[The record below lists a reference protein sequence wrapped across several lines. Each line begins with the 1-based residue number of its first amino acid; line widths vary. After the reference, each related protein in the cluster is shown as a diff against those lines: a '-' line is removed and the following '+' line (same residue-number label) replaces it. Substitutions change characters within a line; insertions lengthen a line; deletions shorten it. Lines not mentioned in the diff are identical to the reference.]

1 MSEPKGHLTG
11 EHFMLG
17 DHAAAEG
24 AILAG
29 CRFFAGY
36 PITPAT
42 EIAEWMS
49 VRLPQVDGVYVQM
62 EDELASMNAILGASW
77 AGVKSM
83 TATSGPGFSLMMENL
98 GLGIMLETPCV
109 LVNVQRGGPSTGLPT
124 LVGQQDMM
132 QARWGS
138 HGDYEIIA
146 LAPTSPQELFD
157 LTIRAFN
164 LSEKYR
170 TPVLVMTDAEVGHMT
185 EKVVV
190 PPLEEIE
197 ITDRLVV
204 RRGDVEPDHF
214 RIYRDRPADNGHIS
228 PMAIAGGGY
237 RIHVT
242 GLTHDER
249 GYPGMNA
256 ETQEWNVARLVHKIR
271 AHRHEIIEVEEQDLD
286 DAEVVVVSYGISART
301 SLWPVELARREGIRV
316 GYLRLVTVWPFPEER
331 IRQLARDIRAFV
343 VPEIN
348 MGQIAREVERC
359 AAGQAQVFGANCAG
373 GDILEPHKVL
383 DVIRQAAGR
392 EPQPASP
399 EIGPQ
404 AGRPSSQAAPQF
416 DSSRPERAEE

>member
-1 MSEPKGHLTG
+1 MPDSQGLLTG

-17 DHAAAEG
+17 DHACAEG

-42 EIAEWMS
+42 EIAERMS
-49 VRLPQVDGVYVQM
+49 VRLPQVGGVYIQM
-62 EDELASMNAILGASW
+62 EDEMASMNAILGASW

-109 LVNVQRGGPSTGLPT
+109 LVDVQRGGPSTGLPT

-146 LAPTSPQELFD
+146 LCPTSPQEFFD

-164 LSEKYR
+164 LSEKFR
-170 TPVLVMTDAEVGHMT
+170 TPVLVMADAEVGHMT
-185 EKVVV
+185 EKVVIS
-190 PPLEEIE
+190 PPEQVEI
-197 ITDRLVV
+197 IDRLHV
-204 RRGDVEPDHF
+204 RKGDVEPDRF
-214 RIYRDRPADNGHIS
+214 RIYRDSPKGDNGYVS
-228 PMAIAGGGY
+228 PMVAAGEGY

-249 GYPGMNA
+249 GYPVMNA
-256 ETQEWNVARLVHKIR
+256 KAQEWIVTRLINKIK
-271 AHRHEIIEVEEQDLD
+271 AHRNEIIQVEEQNLD
-286 DAEVVVVSYGISART
+286 DAEVVVVSFGISART
-301 SLWPVELARREGIRV
+301 SLWPIEQARQEGIRV
-316 GYLRLVTVWPFPEER
+316 GYIRLITVWPFPEES
-331 IRQLARDIRAFV
+331 IRKAAKGIRAFV

-348 MGQIAREVERC
+348 MGQIVHEVERC
-359 AAGQAQVFGANCAG
+359 AAGHALVFGVNSAG
-373 GDILEPHKVL
+373 GDILEPQHVL
-383 DVIRQAAGR
+383 SVIRKAAGR
-392 EPQPASP
+392 SVETEELPNRPVVPLP
-399 EIGPQ
+399 E
-404 AGRPSSQAAPQF
+404 
-416 DSSRPERAEE
+416 E

>member
-1 MSEPKGHLTG
+1 MEEPRGLLTG
-11 EHFMLG
+11 EHYMLG
-17 DHAAAEG
+17 DHACAEG

-42 EIAEWMS
+42 EIAERMS
-49 VRLPQVDGVYVQM
+49 VRMPQVGGIYIQM

-146 LAPTSPQELFD
+146 LSPTSPQELFD

-164 LSEKYR
+164 LAEKYR

-185 EKVVV
+185 ERVVI
-190 PPLEEIE
+190 PALQDIE
-197 ITDRLVV
+197 ITNRLQVHK
-204 RRGDVEPDHF
+204 GDVEPDRF
-214 RIYRDRPADNGHIS
+214 RIFRDSPTDGNGYIS
-228 PMAIAGGGY
+228 PMTAAGEGY
-237 RIHVT
+237 RIHIT

-249 GYPGMNA
+249 GYPMMNA
-256 ETQEWNVARLVHKIR
+256 NAHEWNVTRLVEKIR
-271 AHRHEIIEVEEQDLD
+271 SHREDIIQVEEQNLE

-301 SLWPVELARREGIRV
+301 SLWPIAQARAEGIRV
-316 GYLRLVTVWPFPEER
+316 GYLRLITVWPFPEEC
-331 IRQLARDIRAFV
+331 IHQAARGIRAFV

-348 MGQIAREVERC
+348 MGQIALEVERC
-359 AAGQAQVFGANCAG
+359 AAGQAQVLRVNRPG
-373 GDILEPHKVL
+373 GDILEPYDVL
-383 DVIRQAAGR
+383 NKIRQAAGR
-392 EPQPASP
+392 
-399 EIGPQ
+399 
-404 AGRPSSQAAPQF
+404 
-416 DSSRPERAEE
+416 SSREEKHITSIPGELAQE

>member
-1 MSEPKGHLTG
+1 MNEKRGLLTG

-42 EIAEWMS
+42 EIAEHMS
-49 VRLPQVDGVYVQM
+49 TRLPQVGGVYIQM

-77 AGVKSM
+77 GGVKSM

-98 GLGIMLETPCV
+98 GLGVMLETPCV

-146 LAPTSPQELFD
+146 LSPASPQELLD
-157 LTIRAFN
+157 LTVRAFN
-164 LSEKYR
+164 LSERYR

-185 EKVVV
+185 EKVVI
-190 PPLEEIE
+190 PAPEDIE
-197 ITDRLVV
+197 IVDRPVV
-204 RRGDVEPDHF
+204 RKGDVSPDHF
-214 RIYRDRPADNGHIS
+214 RVFRDMGGKGQVS
-228 PMAIAGGGY
+228 PMAVAGEGY

-249 GYPGMNA
+249 GYPAMSA
-256 ETQEWNVARLVHKIR
+256 AAQQWNIGRLINKIR
-271 AHRHEIIEVEEQDLD
+271 DHLDDIVQFQEIRLD
-286 DAEVVVVSYGISART
+286 DAEVVIVSFGISART
-301 SLWPVELARREGIRV
+301 SLWPMEAARREGIRA
-316 GYLRLVTVWPFPEER
+316 GMLRLITVWPFPEEK
-331 IRQLARDIRAFV
+331 IRELSGPGRAFV

-348 MGQIAREVERC
+348 MGQMIREVERC
-359 AAGQAQVFGANCAG
+359 ACGRSPVLGVNRPG
-373 GDILEPHKVL
+373 GEILEPENVL
-383 DVIRQAAGR
+383 KCIREAAGR
-392 EPQPASP
+392 
-399 EIGPQ
+399 IKKT
-404 AGRPSSQAAPQF
+404 R
-416 DSSRPERAEE
+416 

>member
-1 MSEPKGHLTG
+1 
-11 EHFMLG
+11 MLG

-42 EIAEWMS
+42 EIAERMS
-49 VRLPQVDGVYVQM
+49 VRLPQVGGVYIQM
-62 EDELASMNAILGASW
+62 EDELASMNAILGGSW

-185 EKVVV
+185 EKVVI
-190 PPLEEIE
+190 PPPEEIE
-197 ITDRLVV
+197 T
-204 RRGDVEPDHF
+204 H
-214 RIYRDRPADNGHIS
+214 RPA
-228 PMAIAGGGY
+228 
-237 RIHVT
+237 
-242 GLTHDER
+242 
-249 GYPGMNA
+249 PG
-256 ETQEWNVARLVHKIR
+256 
-271 AHRHEIIEVEEQDLD
+271 
-286 DAEVVVVSYGISART
+286 
-301 SLWPVELARREGIRV
+301 
-316 GYLRLVTVWPFPEER
+316 
-331 IRQLARDIRAFV
+331 
-343 VPEIN
+343 
-348 MGQIAREVERC
+348 
-359 AAGQAQVFGANCAG
+359 AQG
-373 GDILEPHKVL
+373 
-383 DVIRQAAGR
+383 
-392 EPQPASP
+392 
-399 EIGPQ
+399 
-404 AGRPSSQAAPQF
+404 
-416 DSSRPERAEE
+416 